1 MPLIYKQLSIFTNLF
16 LLFLCM
22 RKISRIVLHATSG
35 WGNQTTESIKS
46 YWRNTLGWKQ
56 VGYHKLINLDGS
68 IENLAPL
75 DTVTN
80 GVRGYNSDSIHIC
93 YKGGLISTSPKYVY
107 GDTRSDK
114 QKEGFEYAIS
124 DVFFELRELGV
135 PDIDNIT
142 IVGHRDLSPDTNKS
156 GFIEPPEY
164 IKSCPT
170 FNAIDEYGLKMCGE
184 RAIERLKKGRKY
196 Y

>member
-1 MPLIYKQLSIFTNLF
+1 
-16 LLFLCM
+16 M

-35 WGNQTTESIKS
+35 WGDQTTESIKS

-56 VGYHKLINLDGS
+56 VGYHKIINLDGS

-75 DTVTN
+75 SAITN
-80 GVRGYNSDSIHIC
+80 GVAGYNSDSIHIC

-114 QKEGFEYAIS
+114 QKEAFAYAIS
-124 DVFFELRELGV
+124 DVFFQLRELGV

-170 FNAIDEYGLKMCGE
+170 FNAIEEYGLKMCGD